1 MRRNEFAG
9 RGAVIVGA
17 DVGLGPA
24 IVQAFTEA
32 DMQIATDGAAA
43 HGVGTVPSQGAEPA
57 SISAFF
63 DAALRRVPSLDVLVL
78 AARPVTI
85 GKFLEVSAAQ
95 LRSVIEEELVWF
107 ALIMQEGARRMI
119 PNGRGRIISLSSM
132 SGKTGVH
139 PNVGPYA
146 AAKGGLIALSRVMAA
161 ELGGTGITVNVIANA
176 LMQPPSSALVR
187 EGAGG
192 GGARYSG
199 RTLWPAGGGSARGV
213 VPGFGPGRLHHRRDA
228 EPLGRKVHGLG
239 SCLYNRA
246 RTARLHARRR
256 GRCRHAMCAQT
267 DGDRHGAATAPPRY
281 RPD

>member
-1 MRRNEFAG
+1 MKKAKGTSHLRPERLMRRNEFAG

-24 IVQAFTEA
+24 IIQAFTEA

-63 DAALRRVPSLDVLVL
+63 DAALCRIPSLDVLVL

-85 GKFLEVSAAQ
+85 RKFLEVSAAH

-139 PNVGPYA
+139 PNVAPYA

-176 LMQPPSSALVR
+176 LMQPQVQHLSEKEQAEVVR
-187 EGAGG
+187 GIPVGRFGQPEEAAHAVLFLASDRAGYITGETLNLSG
-192 GGARYSG
+192 GR
-199 RTLWPAGGGSARGV
+199 
-213 VPGFGPGRLHHRRDA
+213 FMD
-228 EPLGRKVHGLG
+228 
-239 SCLYNRA
+239 
-246 RTARLHARRR
+246 
-256 GRCRHAMCAQT
+256 
-267 DGDRHGAATAPPRY
+267 
-281 RPD
+281 

>member
-63 DAALRRVPSLDVLVL
+63 DAALGRIPSLDVLVL

-85 GKFLEVSAAQ
+85 RKFLEVSAAQ

-107 ALIMQEGARRMI
+107 ALIMHEGASSAC
-119 PNGRGRIISLSSM
+119 PPCRGRQVL
-132 SGKTGVH
+132 TPTWV
-139 PNVGPYA
+139 PTPRPRA
-146 AAKGGLIALSRVMAA
+146 A
-161 ELGGTGITVNVIANA
+161 
-176 LMQPPSSALVR
+176 
-187 EGAGG
+187 
-192 GGARYSG
+192 
-199 RTLWPAGGGSARGV
+199 
-213 VPGFGPGRLHHRRDA
+213 
-228 EPLGRKVHGLG
+228 
-239 SCLYNRA
+239 
-246 RTARLHARRR
+246 
-256 GRCRHAMCAQT
+256 
-267 DGDRHGAATAPPRY
+267 
-281 RPD
+281 